1 MHPQQGLLEQLE
13 EAVGQRDIR
22 YRAETLR
29 RVTDLF
35 LAGAGTFSID
45 QVALFDD
52 VLGRLVEEIDT
63 TARAAF
69 GKRLAAVKAAPP
81 RVMRELALDDAIEV
95 AGPVLARSASLDE
108 ATLVESASHKSQQ
121 HLLAISC
128 RATLSEAVTDV
139 LVTRGD
145 REVAVSTAENNGAK
159 LSDFGYMTL
168 VNRAE
173 NDGDLALA
181 VSVRPEIPREHLLAL
196 FAQASESVRQKLEA
210 AGGGQGVGLQGVIT
224 QASIRIQTDMRE
236 ASPAYAGARGRV
248 MALKE
253 AGKLD
258 EPALRTF
265 AEAGRFDDAAIA
277 LSLMADLPIGMIERA
292 IANRKTEQIL
302 VLAKAI
308 GLGWDAAK
316 ALLLLQAGVNG
327 SSTPEL
333 DQCCAT
339 FARLQQDTAKKAL
352 QFYRLRERA
361 VAPDQ

>member
-1 MHPQQGLLEQLE
+1 
-13 EAVGQRDIR
+13 
-22 YRAETLR
+22 
-29 RVTDLF
+29 
-35 LAGAGTFSID
+35 
-45 QVALFDD
+45 
-52 VLGRLVEEIDT
+52 
-63 TARAAF
+63 
-69 GKRLAAVKAAPP
+69 
-81 RVMRELALDDAIEV
+81 
-95 AGPVLARSASLDE
+95 VLAQSASLDE
-108 ATLVESASHKSQQ
+108 ATLVESASQKSQQ
-121 HLLAISC
+121 HLLAISR

-173 NDGDLALA
+173 NDSDLAVA
-181 VSVRPEIPREHLLAL
+181 VSVRQEIPREHLLAL

-210 AGGGQGVGLQGVIT
+210 AGGGQGAGLQGVIT

-236 ASPAYAGARGRV
+236 ASPVYAGARGRV
-248 MALKE
+248 TALKE

-258 EPALRTF
+258 ETALQTF

-292 IANRKTEQIL
+292 IANRKAEQVL

-308 GLGWDAAK
+308 GVGWECTK

-327 SSTPEL
+327 TSTPEL

-339 FARLQQDTAKKAL
+339 FTRLQQDTAKKAL

-361 VAPDQ
+361 AATEP